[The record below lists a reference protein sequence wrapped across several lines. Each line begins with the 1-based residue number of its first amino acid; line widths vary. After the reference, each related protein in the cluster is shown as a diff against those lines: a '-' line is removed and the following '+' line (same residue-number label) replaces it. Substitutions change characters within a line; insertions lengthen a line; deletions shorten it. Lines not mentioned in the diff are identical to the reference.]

1 MRQIVERYLLR
12 EVVLAWLVVSAVL
25 LMILLTRTFADYLG
39 EAAAGK
45 FPPKALFSL
54 VILFSVQYLT
64 IVIPLSLFLAIL
76 LALGRWYR
84 DSEMAALVACGGGP
98 RVLLRPIA
106 LFTFFLMI
114 ILAVLTFELSPR
126 LAQMASDIQ
135 RNAQQDA
142 AVGLIEPG
150 RFRSIPGGRGV
161 FYVEGVGSGGGENAA
176 FESLFVHLNDADG
189 YNLITAESGEL
200 VTTEDGARALQLN
213 GGQRYDGQSG
223 ELDFSV
229 TEFSRHRLR
238 VVAPAVKDEEPK
250 PIMQSTAALLARGD
264 TASKAELHA
273 RLAIPLSLVILMLLA
288 IPFAE
293 VPPRSGRL
301 GRMLPAMLLFFL
313 YFSLIGLGKEWLLR
327 EKIPMWAGLW
337 WAHLGMLL
345 IVFWRWGRYLGWQ
358 WRSKAPEREA
368 LV

>member
-1 MRQIVERYLLR
+1 MRQIIERYLLR
-12 EVVLAWLVVSAVL
+12 EVVMAWLVVSAVL

-54 VILFSVQYLT
+54 VVLFSVQYLT

-98 RVLLRPIA
+98 GVLLRPIA
-106 LFTFFLMI
+106 LFTFFLM
-114 ILAVLTFELSPR
+114 LLLGVLSFELSPR
-126 LAQMASDIQ
+126 LAQIADDIQ

-150 RFRSIPGGRGV
+150 RFRAVPGGRGV
-161 FYVEGVGSGGGENAA
+161 FYVEGVGEGGGENAA
-176 FESLFVHLNDADG
+176 FEQLFVHLNDGDG
-189 YNLITAESGEL
+189 YNLITADSGRL
-200 VTTEDGARALQLN
+200 VTTEDGARALQLS

-223 ELDFSV
+223 KADFSV

-238 VVAPAVKDEEPK
+238 VVPPQAKSEEPK
-250 PIMQSTAALLARGD
+250 PIMQSTAALIARGD
-264 TASKAELHA
+264 IEAKAELHG
-273 RLAIPLSLVILMLLA
+273 RLAIPLSLLILMLLA

-301 GRMLPAMLLFFL
+301 GRLLPALLLFFL

-337 WAHLGMLL
+337 WAHAGMLL
-345 IVFWRWGRYLGWQ
+345 IVVWSWGRYLGWR
-358 WRSKAPEREA
+358 WPSKVSHEA
-368 LV
+368 MA